1 MQPVVDGLKQQYSN
15 QIRFV
20 DLDFYD
26 KANAGLVQ
34 QFHVPG
40 HPTFLLLDGQ
50 GKVVQRWIGVTP
62 RDAIEENLKRVAAV
76 K

>member
-1 MQPVVDGLKQQYSN
+1 MQPVVDGLKQQYSS

-20 DLDFYD
+20 DLDFDD
-26 KANAGLVQ
+26 KKNAGLVQ
-34 QFHVPG
+34 QLRVPG
-40 HPTFLLLDGQ
+40 HPTFVLLDGQ